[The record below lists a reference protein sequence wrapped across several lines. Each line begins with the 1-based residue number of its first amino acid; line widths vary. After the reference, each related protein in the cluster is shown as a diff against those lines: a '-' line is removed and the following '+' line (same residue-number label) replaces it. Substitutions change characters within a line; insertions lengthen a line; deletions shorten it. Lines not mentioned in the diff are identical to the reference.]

1 MSRTFGIRV
10 RAIRRRR
17 GFTLVEL
24 LVVIAIIGILVA
36 LLLPAIQAAR
46 EAARR
51 TQCANHFK
59 QVGVAMQ
66 NYVAAKKVFP
76 EGTRLWLAGT
86 CSKPKNS
93 PSGGYRGWGWGNSI
107 LPYMEEG
114 DLYNLWDLDRV
125 PNDLPSPGTN
135 FKIGARFVE
144 NYLCPSETQRELTG
158 MTGSGT
164 NGTHPDEDWALSNM
178 AGVADSVDW
187 TCDGSEPRLDG
198 NGMLFN
204 DSRVKFQHIED
215 GSSHTLLVGEAIG
228 MGPGTFQGFT
238 WVTWDILHTRNG
250 INTAVLRRP
259 PSPWDL
265 AGMSFSSFHP
275 GGCHFVN
282 ADGSVHFINETI
294 SPTVL
299 AALTTRRGGEVV
311 PEGL

>member
-1 MSRTFGIRV
+1 MNT
-10 RAIRRRR
+10 ANDCHLATLTRRR

-59 QVGVAMQ
+59 QVGLATQ
-66 NYVAAKKVFP
+66 NYESAKKEFP
-76 EGTRLWLAGT
+76 TGCRLWKANS
-86 CSKPKNS
+86 CSKPKDAS
-93 PSGGYRGWGWGNSI
+93 GGGYRGWGWGTYI
-107 LPYMEEG
+107 LPYMEESG
-114 DLYNLWDLDRV
+114 VYDLYDFNSV
-125 PNDLPSPGTN
+125 PNDAPSPGTN
-135 FKIGARFVE
+135 FKVGARFIE
-144 NYLCPSETQRELTG
+144 NYLCPSESQRELTE
-158 MTGSGT
+158 MTGNGT
-164 NGTHPDEDWALSNM
+164 NGTHPNEDWALSNM

-187 TCDGSEPRLDG
+187 TCDGAEPRLDG

-204 DSRVKFQHIED
+204 DSRIKFKHVED
-215 GSSHTLLVGEAIG
+215 GSSHTLLVGEVIG
-228 MGPGTFQGFT
+228 MGQGTFQGFP

-250 INTAVLRRP
+250 INTAVLIRP

-294 SPTVL
+294 SPVAL
-299 AALTTRRGGEVV
+299 AALTTRRGGDVL